1 MDVRRLDILGG
12 IVQNRLTDPQL
23 SEVEVVIEE
32 AAILEDGVAKVME
45 VTKSTGV
52 AGKLELLQRTW

>member
-1 MDVRRLDILGG
+1 MDVGRLDILGG
-12 IVQNRLTDPQL
+12 IIQNKVTDPQY
-23 SEVEVVIEE
+23 SEVEVVMEE

-52 AGKLELLQRTW
+52 RANWNYCGATW